1 MCHAKKNNTNKVTKM
16 KKIIFTVLIVLGFTN
31 LYAGNDCKKCDIEK
45 VKIVN
50 EHLDSLT
57 FQIIYD
63 FLCTF
68 DSSCRTNAEFS
79 EWSNETIFK
88 LLDKSPKLFFQV
100 IVKRQIDNK
109 LILREVENP
118 LLDFDL
124 QKIYNK
130 VKTINVL
137 SEIKKEYLD
146 AICKAADFNGVKI
159 NK

>member
-1 MCHAKKNNTNKVTKM
+1 MLKNNTNINTKM
-16 KKIIFTVLIVLGFTN
+16 KIFFTVLITFVFIN
-31 LYAGNDCKKCDIEK
+31 LFADNDCKKCDIEK

-57 FQIIYD
+57 FQMIND

-68 DSSCRTNAEFS
+68 DSSCMANAEFS
-79 EWSNETIFK
+79 EWSNETLFK

-100 IVKRQIDNK
+100 IVKGQVDNK
-109 LILREVENP
+109 LILREVGNP
-118 LLDFDL
+118 ILDIDL

-130 VKTINVL
+130 IKTINEF
-137 SEIKKEYLD
+137 SDIKNEYLD

>member
-1 MCHAKKNNTNKVTKM
+1 M
-16 KKIIFTVLIVLGFTN
+16 KIFFTVLMIFGFTN
-31 LYAGNDCKKCDIEK
+31 LFAGNDCKKCDIDK

-57 FQIIYD
+57 FQMIYD

-100 IVKRQIDNK
+100 IVKGQVDNK
-109 LILREVENP
+109 LILREVEGP
-118 LLDFDL
+118 IRDYDL

-130 VKTINVL
+130 IKTINVL
-137 SEIKKEYLD
+137 SEIKIEYLD
-146 AICKAADFNGVKI
+146 AICKAADFNGVNI